1 MSNEKRNTT
10 SNTEM
15 VTISREEYEKLQSQ
29 QGYIS
34 ELEQQNQWLME
45 QLRLAQRRQFGSRS
59 EKASNEVLEQMSLL
73 FDEAEATSAIE
84 KAEEKSAP
92 VTEVK
97 AHQRKKSGSVRGIV
111 SKDIPVKVVPHG
123 LSEEETVCPQCGD
136 QMEVIGKEVRETL
149 VFKPAEAYI
158 RQDVYYTYG
167 CRRCDKE
174 DISTPV
180 AKTPKEP
187 ALIPGGYAS
196 AEAVAHIA
204 VQKFVM
210 YAPLYRQ
217 ELEWNRRG
225 IQITRQTMSNWLL
238 RCAEDWLEPIY
249 AALHRELLKCD
260 LLHSDETSL
269 QVLHEP
275 GKTSQSKS
283 SMWLYRTSGDVR
295 RSIVLYEYQP
305 GKDGKYPAKFLDG
318 FHGYLQTDGASYYNA
333 VEGVTHIG
341 CWAHA
346 RRKFEEALMA
356 VPKGNRA
363 PTAEQG
369 MAYCQKL
376 FDLEK
381 GWKNLSP
388 EDRKEQRL
396 EQAKPVL
403 DAFYAWANTR
413 AAAPKSKLGQALTY
427 LRNQWPYLCNYL
439 LDGRLELS
447 NNRAERSIKPFVM
460 GRKNWLF
467 ANTPAGAKSSAVIYS
482 LIETAKE
489 NGLDPYRYL
498 CWVLGQ
504 APRLSMDRSDWA
516 QELVPEKAPLYC
528 MAHSEKRE

>member
-1 MSNEKRNTT
+1 M
-10 SNTEM
+10 M
-15 VTISREEYEKLQSQ
+15 
-29 QGYIS
+29 
-34 ELEQQNQWLME
+34 
-45 QLRLAQRRQFGSRS
+45 
-59 EKASNEVLEQMSLL
+59 
-73 FDEAEATSAIE
+73 
-84 KAEEKSAP
+84 AP
-92 VTEVK
+92 K
-97 AHQRKKSGSVRGIV
+97 PAACGGIV

-187 ALIPGGYAS
+187 ALIPGGYSS

-275 GKTSQSKS
+275 DKTSQSKS

-504 APRLSMDRSDWA
+504 APRLSRDYSEWA